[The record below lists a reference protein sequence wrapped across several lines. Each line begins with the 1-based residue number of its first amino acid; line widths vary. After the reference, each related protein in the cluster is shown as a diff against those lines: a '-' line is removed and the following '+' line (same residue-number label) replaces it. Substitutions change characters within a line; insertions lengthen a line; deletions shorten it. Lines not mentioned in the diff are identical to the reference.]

1 MAEFALRELIDEKRL
16 QHLQNEFCKVTG
28 VTAVCV
34 DKEGRAIT
42 EPYIDKSLIRPDGE
56 DPILGEYRKKAA
68 QALDRVQEGSLEEQV
83 VEELPDGGHVAAVA
97 VSVENQI
104 ILYWQVY
111 DLKKLDTISF
121 YQILDL
127 LRDTS
132 ADIYRDRMS
141 CFSAEAES
149 RRSRYA
155 EEEMSRNLHTIE
167 ATTEI
172 VQLLDSDEQ
181 IELTMSRWL
190 KILAQHIQVDSAEI
204 FQLQADTDTMNVVC
218 EWLAPG
224 LISYFDKTSGIPE
237 KSFLHTEKPLVVS
250 TDSVGKPDSEE
261 IEKIGM
267 KAVMIFPILKQES
280 GNMVL
285 SLNHRRQG
293 HVWSMAEIKF
303 TSDAVKILQSILTRR
318 IQKNSLAGSYAALE
332 EILDNVGCAIYVT
345 DQNTGRMLFANQ
357 ILKNTFAKELMDHN
371 FDALLQSSVRKDKN
385 RTVSVVYHAEKETW
399 YDLLCKEIAWVDGK
413 YGVDALVEKYP
424 NLSSYNYCANNP
436 VKFIDKD
443 GNYWLKTDKK
453 LYQRR
458 IEQQAYTD
466 FLTGLYNRMCCERDL
481 ARQIDQAKKIGGKGA
496 LLYLDLDDFKH
507 INDGLGHQYG
517 DVLLKS
523 ISHALKRIN
532 GIENTCYRMGG
543 DEFVIIIPP
552 DSYPRFGNIVEDIK
566 KIFSKPWFLKDAD
579 YYCTMSM
586 GIVTF
591 PDAGDSVTDLI
602 KKADIAMYE
611 AKKTG
616 KNRVETYREGN
627 DSVSGRRLDMEKNMR
642 DATVEGY
649 REFEVYY
656 QPIIDI
662 QGGKDVCAGAE
673 ALIRWNSAKLGF
685 ISPAEFIPLAEYLGL
700 INPIGNYVLT
710 EACTRCKHWNDTG
723 YPDYKVNVNLSVV
736 QLLQPDIVETVE
748 KALADTGLSP
758 KNLTLEVTES
768 LAIND
773 MDRMKE
779 ILNRIKALG
788 VSLALDDFGT
798 GYSSLNHIREIPI
811 DVIKVD
817 QSFVKDLAGDAYSQ
831 SFIKMVAELAQTIGV
846 SVCVE
851 GIETPEQFKV
861 LQGMKVKYIQGY
873 YFDRPMERHAFEAK
887 YVK

>member
-28 VTAVCV
+28 VMAVCV

-111 DLKKLDTISF
+111 DLKKLDAISF

-371 FDALLQSSVRKDKN
+371 FDALLQSSIHKDKT

-413 YGVDALVEKYP
+413 KA
-424 NLSSYNYCANNP
+424 NLYSLYD
-436 VKFIDKD
+436 I
-443 GNYWLKTDKK
+443 TDKK

-662 QGGKDVCAGAE
+662 QGSKDVCAGAE

-710 EACTRCKHWNDTG
+710 EACTRCKHWNDIG
-723 YPDYKVNVNLSVV
+723 YTDYKVNVNLSVV

-798 GYSSLNHIREIPI
+798 GYSSLNHIREIPL

-817 QSFVKDLAGDAYSQ
+817 QSFVSDLTEDSYSQ
-831 SFIKMVAELAQTIGV
+831 SFIKMVAELAGAIGV
-846 SVCVE
+846 SICIE
-851 GIETPEQFKV
+851 GIETREQYKV
-861 LQGMKVKYIQGY
+861 LEGMKVRLVQGY
-873 YFDRPMERHAFEAK
+873 YFDRPMTRKDFDKK
-887 YVK
+887 YI

>member
-111 DLKKLDTISF
+111 DLKKLDAISF

-371 FDALLQSSVRKDKN
+371 FDALLQSSIHKDKT

-413 YGVDALVEKYP
+413 KA
-424 NLSSYNYCANNP
+424 NLYSLYD
-436 VKFIDKD
+436 I
-443 GNYWLKTDKK
+443 TDKK

-566 KIFSKPWFLKDAD
+566 KIFS
-579 YYCTMSM
+579 
-586 GIVTF
+586 
-591 PDAGDSVTDLI
+591 
-602 KKADIAMYE
+602 
-611 AKKTG
+611 
-616 KNRVETYREGN
+616 
-627 DSVSGRRLDMEKNMR
+627 
-642 DATVEGY
+642 
-649 REFEVYY
+649 
-656 QPIIDI
+656 
-662 QGGKDVCAGAE
+662 
-673 ALIRWNSAKLGF
+673 
-685 ISPAEFIPLAEYLGL
+685 
-700 INPIGNYVLT
+700 
-710 EACTRCKHWNDTG
+710 
-723 YPDYKVNVNLSVV
+723 
-736 QLLQPDIVETVE
+736 
-748 KALADTGLSP
+748 
-758 KNLTLEVTES
+758 
-768 LAIND
+768 
-773 MDRMKE
+773 
-779 ILNRIKALG
+779 
-788 VSLALDDFGT
+788 
-798 GYSSLNHIREIPI
+798 
-811 DVIKVD
+811 
-817 QSFVKDLAGDAYSQ
+817 
-831 SFIKMVAELAQTIGV
+831 
-846 SVCVE
+846 
-851 GIETPEQFKV
+851 
-861 LQGMKVKYIQGY
+861 
-873 YFDRPMERHAFEAK
+873 
-887 YVK
+887 

>member
-111 DLKKLDTISF
+111 DLKKLDAISF

-371 FDALLQSSVRKDKN
+371 FDALLQSSIHKDKT

-413 YGVDALVEKYP
+413 KA
-424 NLSSYNYCANNP
+424 NLYSLYD
-436 VKFIDKD
+436 I
-443 GNYWLKTDKK
+443 TDKK

-481 ARQIDQAKKIGGKGA
+481 ARQIDQAKKTGGKGA

-517 DVLLKS
+517 DVLLQEIAYS
-523 ISHALKRIN
+523 LQETD
-532 GIENTCYRMGG
+532 GIKNSCYRMGG
-543 DEFVIIIPP
+543 DEFVII
-552 DSYPRFGNIVEDIK
+552 V
-566 KIFSKPWFLKDAD
+566 KPWYFDKITEIVDKISKRFNDIWHIMDVD

-586 GIVTF
+586 GIAVF
-591 PDAGDSVTDLI
+591 PDQGKTVDELI
-602 KKADIAMYE
+602 KKADFAMYE
-611 AKKTG
+611 AKKGG
-616 KNRVETYREGN
+616 KNRFLWY
-627 DSVSGRRLDMEKNMR
+627 
-642 DATVEGY
+642 TVEDEERKCADNGF
-649 REFEVYY
+649 RDSIKELVGDDCRDFDINY
-656 QPIIDI
+656 QPVFD
-662 QGGKDVCAGAE
+662 KDGILYGAE
-673 ALIRWNSAKLGF
+673 ALVRINSGSLGRLL
-685 ISPAEFIPLAEYLGL
+685 PAEFLPTAEYLGIMNRIGHYVFAKAVKTL
-700 INPIGNYVLT
+700 KKWNGTHPDLKMFINMAPTQLMMPKAAENIMNIIKQWEVNPENIYCDISEKT
-710 EACTRCKHWNDTG
+710 EFLD
-723 YPDYKVNVNLSVV
+723 
-736 QLLQPDIVETVE
+736 E
-748 KALADTGLSP
+748 KMALA
-758 KNLTLEVTES
+758 TL
-768 LAIND
+768 
-773 MDRMKE
+773 E
-779 ILNRIKALG
+779 ILNGHGINI
-788 VSLALDDFGT
+788 SLDDFGS
-798 GYSSLNHIREIPI
+798 GKMSLGFLKDSHASMIKFDNSLVKKSRTDDVEITILRSITEIADILDI
-811 DVIKVD
+811 DIA
-817 QSFVKDLAGDAYSQ
+817 FV
-831 SFIKMVAELAQTIGV
+831 
-846 SVCVE
+846 
-851 GIETPEQFKV
+851 GIEDDNDNNMALENKADYLGGFYYGEALPE
-861 LQGMKVKYIQGY
+861 
-873 YFDRPMERHAFEAK
+873 DEFETK
-887 YVK
+887 WLK

>member
-1 MAEFALRELIDEKRL
+1 VAEFALRELIDEKRL

-28 VTAVCV
+28 VMAVCV

-172 VQLLDSDEQ
+172 VQLLDSDDQ
-181 IELTMSRWL
+181 IELAMNRWL

-371 FDALLQSSVRKDKN
+371 FDALLQSSIHKDKT

-413 YGVDALVEKYP
+413 KA
-424 NLSSYNYCANNP
+424 NLYSLYD
-436 VKFIDKD
+436 I
-443 GNYWLKTDKK
+443 TDKK

-523 ISHALKRIN
+523 ISHALKRIMAS
-532 GIENTCYRMGG
+532 R
-543 DEFVIIIPP
+543 IP
-552 DSYPRFGNIVEDIK
+552 
-566 KIFSKPWFLKDAD
+566 
-579 YYCTMSM
+579 
-586 GIVTF
+586 VT
-591 PDAGDSVTDLI
+591 VW
-602 KKADIAMYE
+602 
-611 AKKTG
+611 
-616 KNRVETYREGN
+616 VETN
-627 DSVSGRRLDMEKNMR
+627 
-642 DATVEGY
+642 
-649 REFEVYY
+649 
-656 QPIIDI
+656 
-662 QGGKDVCAGAE
+662 
-673 ALIRWNSAKLGF
+673 
-685 ISPAEFIPLAEYLGL
+685 
-700 INPIGNYVLT
+700 
-710 EACTRCKHWNDTG
+710 
-723 YPDYKVNVNLSVV
+723 
-736 QLLQPDIVETVE
+736 
-748 KALADTGLSP
+748 
-758 KNLTLEVTES
+758 
-768 LAIND
+768 
-773 MDRMKE
+773 
-779 ILNRIKALG
+779 
-788 VSLALDDFGT
+788 
-798 GYSSLNHIREIPI
+798 SSLSFRRTAIPGLKI
-811 DVIKVD
+811 LWKILRR
-817 QSFVKDLAGDAYSQ
+817 SSANPGF
-831 SFIKMVAELAQTIGV
+831 
-846 SVCVE
+846 
-851 GIETPEQFKV
+851 
-861 LQGMKVKYIQGY
+861 
-873 YFDRPMERHAFEAK
+873 
-887 YVK
+887 